1 MKFVPLINCQYV
13 SSGLGV
19 GVAKPISSVPLF
31 PNFSASPK
39 YMLAIE
45 YHIHIWQLSPQLSC
59 QIWMRCKGSNRY
71 FCRINNLAYGE
82 INDRSCST
90 PPPPPPPPPPDI
102 TVAPHDRHCVL
113 KLPAIR
119 LVLQQIVPDHKKK
132 QTTRL
137 RITGSFANGIH
148 RWLVYSLKGQGCGKL
163 FHVIPPSC
171 ANCF

>member
-90 PPPPPPPPPPDI
+90 PPPRHHRGATWPPL
-102 TVAPHDRHCVL
+102 RL

-119 LVLQQIVPDHKKK
+119 LVLQQIVPDHKKNR
-132 QTTRL
+132 QQGSAL
-137 RITGSFANGIH
+137 LGPLPMEYTGDWCI
-148 RWLVYSLKGQGCGKL
+148 L
-163 FHVIPPSC
+163 
-171 ANCF
+171 